1 MAIGPQAVIRLIR
14 VDLAFLHLAFPM
26 KLPVFLAAV
35 GRWAT
40 GMVAEAR
47 KPTFSTSRE
56 GWVGLARGV
65 QRIE

>member
-1 MAIGPQAVIRLIR
+1 
-14 VDLAFLHLAFPM
+14 M

>member
-40 GMVAEAR
+40 GMVGR
-47 KPTFSTSRE
+47 STKTNLQHLQR
-56 GWVGLARGV
+56 GMGGLGKGRAAH
-65 QRIE
+65 